1 MDDREDGEFFRDRDL
16 DNEELSP
23 YQLEDL
29 YDNEIDDSVDEDD
42 EDIND
47 FGIGGVPAY

>member
-1 MDDREDGEFFRDRDL
+1 MDDREDGEFFRDEAL
-16 DNEELSP
+16 DREELSP

-29 YDNEIDDSVDEDD
+29 YDNENDDFVDEDED
-42 EDIND
+42 DIND